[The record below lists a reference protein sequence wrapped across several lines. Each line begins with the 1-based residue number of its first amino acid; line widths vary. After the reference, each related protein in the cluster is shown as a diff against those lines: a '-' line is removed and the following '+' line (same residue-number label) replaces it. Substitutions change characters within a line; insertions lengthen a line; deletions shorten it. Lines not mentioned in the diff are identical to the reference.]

1 MAQKVEIDVVAKT
14 DKATKAIND
23 LNSALDKV
31 STAGD
36 KQRKGFKALDKVTG
50 GYATKVKDLAG
61 AVKDGIGG
69 FKGLIKTV
77 KGFRTALL
85 TTGIGA
91 LVVALGLVVAY
102 WDDIKDAVNG
112 VSKAQKESLDL
123 QKEAVLESEKQAEI
137 TRSMEN
143 TLKLQGKTE
152 KQIRDLKKQQL
163 GETIK
168 NLEAQLLTQREMKKS
183 QVEAAE
189 RNKSIAK
196 GIIAFLSAPILIL
209 TGLVDG
215 ITNSLAAVGV
225 LEEGT
230 SLTEDYLETTS
241 SFLFDPEKVAA
252 EGDAVIDE
260 TEKKL
265 RELKNKRDG
274 FILQD
279 NKEEQARI
287 KKENEEKLK
296 LEEEYQKRLA
306 DLKNR
311 IREAEA
317 NTEEEARALELKKIE
332 EHNKKLM
339 AEALANGLLSQELI
353 NSLNETL
360 QAKKDEFALKDR
372 EKAQAKKIE
381 ELELDREFDNLTFEE
396 QRAILQAREDI
407 LNEDKLLST
416 KQQEDLE
423 QQFADARVS
432 IADAEFEAKM
442 TSAMGYASALS
453 DVSGVIGEE
462 TAAGKA
468 MAVASSLINTYA
480 AIAGQLRAFS
490 GKAIPGYAIAQ
501 AIATGAVG
509 FANVKK
515 IISTKIP
522 KSSGGG
528 GGGASAGAAAAT
540 PQAPSFNIVG
550 ATETSQLAEAVGSQ
564 TQEPVQA
571 YVVANDITTAQS
583 LENNIVEGA
592 TL

>member
-14 DKATKAIND
+14 GKAAKAIND

-50 GYATKVKDLAG
+50 GYATKVKELAG
-61 AVKDGIGG
+61 TIKDGIGG

-77 KGFRTALL
+77 KGFRAALL

-102 WDDIKDAVNG
+102 WDDIKNAVNG

-372 EKAQAKKIE
+372 ETAQAKKIE

-407 LNEDKLLST
+407 LKEDKLLST

-453 DVSGVIGEE
+453 DVSGVIGQE

-490 GKAIPGYAIAQ
+490 TKAIPGYAIAQ

-515 IISTKIP
+515 IISTKVP
-522 KSSGGG
+522 KSSGG

-550 ATETSQLAEAVGSQ
+550 ATETSQLAQAVGSQ

-571 YVVANDITTAQS
+571 YVVANDVTTAQS
-583 LENNIVEGA
+583 LNNNIVEGA

>member
-1 MAQKVEIDVVAKT
+1 MAEKVEIDVVAKT
-14 DKATKAIND
+14 DKAVKAIND
-23 LNSALDKV
+23 LNLALGKV
-31 STAGD
+31 ATAGD
-36 KQRKGFKALDKVTG
+36 KQRKGFNALDKITG

-91 LVVALGLVVAY
+91 LVVALGLIVAY
-102 WDDIKDAVNG
+102 WDDIKNAVNG
-112 VSKAQKESLDL
+112 VSKEQKESLDL
-123 QKEAVLESEKQAEI
+123 QKEAVLESEKQSEI

-152 KQIRDLKKQQL
+152 KEIRDLKKQQL

-196 GIIAFLSAPILIL
+196 GIIAFLSAPLLII
-209 TGLVDG
+209 TGLIDG
-215 ITNSLAAVGV
+215 ISNSLAALGV

-230 SLTEDYLETTS
+230 SLTEDYLESAS
-241 SFLFDPEKVAA
+241 SFIFDPEEVAA

-274 FILQD
+274 IILQD
-279 NKEEQARI
+279 NKDEQARI
-287 KKENEEKLK
+287 KKENDEKLK
-296 LEEEYQKRLA
+296 LEEDYQKRLA

-317 NTEEEARALELKKIE
+317 NTEEEARALELQKIE

-381 ELELDREFDNLTFEE
+381 ELELDKEFDALTFDE

-442 TSAMGYASALS
+442 TAAMGYASALS
-453 DVSGVIGEE
+453 DVSGVIGQE

-468 MAVASSLINTYA
+468 MAVAASLINTYA
-480 AIAGQLRAFS
+480 SIAGQIRAFS
-490 GKAIPGYAIAQ
+490 EVGIPGYAIAQ

-515 IISTKIP
+515 IISTKVP
-522 KSSGGG
+522 KSGGG
-528 GGGASAGAAAAT
+528 GGSAGAAAAT

-550 ATETSQLAEAVGSQ
+550 ATETSQLAEAVGQQ
-564 TQEPVQA
+564 TQQPVQA
-571 YVVANDITTAQS
+571 YVVANDVTTAQS

-592 TL
+592 TIGS

>member
-381 ELELDREFDNLTFEE
+381 ELELDREFDNLTFDE
-396 QRAILQAREDI
+396 QREI
-407 LNEDKLLST
+407 LNQRSALLLEDETLNDEQRTQLA
-416 KQQEDLE
+416 
-423 QQFADARVS
+423 QQFKDARVS

-442 TSAMGYASALS
+442 TAATGYASALS

-468 MAVASSLINTYA
+468 MAVAASLINTYA
-480 AIAGQLRAFS
+480 SIAGQIRAFS
-490 GKAIPGYAIAQ
+490 EVGIPGYAIAQ

-515 IISTKIP
+515 ILSTKVP
-522 KSSGGG
+522 KSSG

>member
-14 DKATKAIND
+14 DKATKAINN

-296 LEEEYQKRLA
+296 LEEDYQKRLA

-381 ELELDREFDNLTFEE
+381 ELELDREFDTLTFDE

-515 IISTKIP
+515 ILSTKVP